1 MRQMKSI
8 AGGEDFARPSPLPQ
22 AGEGA
27 GVRGLWSNLA
37 AALTPVPSPAS
48 GRGGRHRLTCC
59 IAIFSLALA
68 ACGEKKSAAPASDS
82 AGPAMWRVTDE
93 DSTIYLFGT
102 FHILPA
108 GVTWTT
114 KAFDAAMAQT
124 PITMTEVDTKSAEAQ
139 ATMSALVQELGFN
152 PPGVTLT
159 GLLGPVRAVRFAA
172 LTERYGVPMANFEPL
187 KPWLAMITLSVAIMQ
202 KEGYD
207 AASGVDE
214 AVLDRAASENDEIA
228 HLESAEF
235 QIRALA
241 SLNEA
246 EILAD
251 FDASLAEYEDF
262 GAYSERVIGAWV
274 KGDLAAL
281 ERETITEMREDAPD
295 AFRILI
301 KDRNENWAEEIEK
314 LMAGD
319 QDYFIAVGAGHLLG
333 EDSVISLIKK
343 RGIKVERVQ

>member
-1 MRQMKSI
+1 MTRSTI
-8 AGGEDFARPSPLPQ
+8 AK
-22 AGEGA
+22 
-27 GVRGLWSNLA
+27 
-37 AALTPVPSPAS
+37 
-48 GRGGRHRLTCC
+48 C
-59 IAIFSLALA
+59 ALA
-68 ACGEKKSAAPASDS
+68 AVLLLIAACGRKNAEHGDARPPDAE
-82 AGPAMWRVTDE
+82 AGPAMWVATDE
-93 DSTIYLFGT
+93 DSTVYLFGT
-102 FHILPA
+102 FHILPKD
-108 GVTWTT
+108 VRWTT

-124 PITMTEVDTKSAEAQ
+124 PVTMTEVDTKSFEAQ

-172 LTERYGVPMANFEPL
+172 LTERYGLAMANFEPM

-207 AASGVDE
+207 ASSGVEE
-214 AVLDRAASENDEIA
+214 AVLERAQSEKDKIA
-228 HLESAEF
+228 YLESAEY

-251 FDASLAEYEDF
+251 FDASLEEYEDF
-262 GAYSERVIGAWV
+262 GDYSERVIGAWV

-281 ERETITEMREDAPD
+281 ERETVTEMRKEAPD

-301 KDRNENWAEEIEK
+301 KNRNRNWAEEIEK

-333 EDSVISLIKK
+333 EDSVISLLEK
-343 RGIKVERVQ
+343 RGIKVERIQ

>member
-1 MRQMKSI
+1 MTRSTI
-8 AGGEDFARPSPLPQ
+8 AK
-22 AGEGA
+22 
-27 GVRGLWSNLA
+27 
-37 AALTPVPSPAS
+37 
-48 GRGGRHRLTCC
+48 C
-59 IAIFSLALA
+59 ALA
-68 ACGEKKSAAPASDS
+68 AVLLLIAACGRKNAENGDARPPDAE
-82 AGPAMWRVTDE
+82 AGPAMWVATDE
-93 DSTIYLFGT
+93 DSTVYLFGT
-102 FHILPA
+102 FHILPKD
-108 GVTWTT
+108 VRWTT

-124 PITMTEVDTKSAEAQ
+124 PVTMTEVDTKSFEAQ
-139 ATMSALVQELGFN
+139 ATMSALVQDLGFN

-172 LTERYGVPMANFEPL
+172 LTERYGLAMANFEPM

-207 AASGVDE
+207 ASSGVEE
-214 AVLDRAASENDEIA
+214 AVLERAQSEKDKIA
-228 HLESAEF
+228 YLESAEY

-251 FDASLAEYEDF
+251 FDASLEEYEDF

-281 ERETITEMREDAPD
+281 ERETVTEMRKEAPD

-301 KDRNENWAEEIEK
+301 KSRNRNWAEEIEK
-314 LMAGD
+314 LMTGD

-333 EDSVISLIKK
+333 EDSVISLLEK
-343 RGIKVERVQ
+343 RGIKVERIQ